1 MEDKGVDPGNG
12 GVGEPGKCEE
22 GEGKKRTADHGS
34 VETVFGSKR
43 SDSVGGF
50 QMKKLGGVD
59 IFIGDN
65 QEDRTE
71 DAASGEAEEGET
83 LGADVEMMNCG
94 EDIGVC
100 GDEEGDETKCEGIVE
115 AEEANDRLCE

>member
-1 MEDKGVDPGNG
+1 MEGKRVDPGNG

-22 GEGKKRTADHGS
+22 GEGKKRTAEHGT
-34 VETVFGSKR
+34 VYAVFGGKR

-50 QMKKLGGVD
+50 QTKKLRGVD
-59 IFIGDN
+59 IFVGDD

-83 LGADVEMMNCG
+83 LGAEVEVMNCG

-100 GDEEGDETKCEGIVE
+100 GDEEGDETRYEGCVE
-115 AEEANDRLCE
+115 AEEANNRLCE